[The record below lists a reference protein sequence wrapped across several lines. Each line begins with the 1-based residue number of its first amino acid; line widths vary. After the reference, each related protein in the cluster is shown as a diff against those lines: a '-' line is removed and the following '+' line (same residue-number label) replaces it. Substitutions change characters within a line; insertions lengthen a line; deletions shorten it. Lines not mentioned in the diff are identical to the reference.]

1 MMKKKKRIIITLT
14 ITVIAL
20 ISICGILQYRYDT
33 LEVTYGSTYGDTLAV
48 IPICSQNGLCMA
60 FFETAQDYQM
70 SILIDTGTDNT
81 YISLSPGDYDIM
93 EKNHLISDSWGIKP
107 PSLSHSAIEG
117 YGLQMP
123 QKYRVGRL
131 PITEN
136 RIHVR
141 YDKNRNAFQIG
152 YDGFNKYSNEL
163 RDIPIIKYESETN
176 MMGIPVLLGKIVEFS
191 KKDGEMRL
199 HKIVPPDY
207 KRYVEL
213 TEDEQKH
220 HIKLDKDHF
229 IINSR
234 YAMPV
239 EVNGHQYNFFIDTG
253 HGLNVSIRL
262 PKSETRHSQHHLNEL
277 TLNTSSGK
285 DSATVNY
292 LVDENGKVMIG
303 GKEYNHEIHYTDDNT
318 TKYVINPFGF
328 FDEDFIL
335 DFKNQRIWFK
345 E

>member
-1 MMKKKKRIIITLT
+1 MKKKIKKIIVGLT
-14 ITVIAL
+14 VIVIAL
-20 ISICGILQYRYDT
+20 IAIYGILEYKYDT
-33 LEVTYGSTYGDTLAV
+33 SEVTYGSTYGDTLAV
-48 IPICSQNGLCMA
+48 IPIYSQEGICIA
-60 FFETAQDYQM
+60 FFKTAQDYQM
-70 SILIDTGTDNT
+70 PISIDTGTDNT
-81 YISLSPGDYDIM
+81 YVSLSPRDYDII
-93 EKNHLISDSWGIKP
+93 ENNHLISDSWGIKP
-107 PSLSHSAIEG
+107 PSLSHSALEG
-117 YGLQMP
+117 YGLHMP
-123 QKYRVGRL
+123 QKYCIGKL
-131 PITEN
+131 PITYN
-136 RIHVR
+136 S
-141 YDKNRNAFQIG
+141 
-152 YDGFNKYSNEL
+152 KYSNEL
-163 RDIPIIKYESETN
+163 RGIPVIKYESETN

-207 KRYVEL
+207 KKYVEL

-229 IINSR
+229 MINPR

-253 HGLNVSIRL
+253 HGLNISIRL
-262 PKSETRHSQHHLNEL
+262 PKSEIKHSQHHLSEF
-277 TLNTSSGK
+277 TLNTNSGK

-292 LVDENGKVMIG
+292 LVDDNGIVMIG
-303 GKEYNHEIHYTDDNT
+303 GKKYNHEVHYTDDNT